1 MNCVIDIV
9 IDNLHFM
16 LQYEVKFSLQ
26 CIEKWSEA
34 GDWEVMGTI
43 KGLLGSPNSLLHAL
57 KSGGGNTAKY
67 LEVGISRTKS
77 SITTKTLAFFIGP
90 TQYFSPS
97 LFLALLSW
105 SPLFLFFT
113 LEV

>member
-9 IDNLHFM
+9 FDNIHFM

-26 CIEKWSEA
+26 CTEKWSEA

-57 KSGGGNTAKY
+57 KLGGEILQNTKRW
-67 LEVGISRTKS
+67 GI
-77 SITTKTLAFFIGP
+77 
-90 TQYFSPS
+90 
-97 LFLALLSW
+97 
-105 SPLFLFFT
+105 
-113 LEV
+113 